1 MSINKINE
9 KLHKSKKVDL
19 KTRKVSLNKL
29 NEIEE
34 ALSTSGIVYYVLEE
48 GGLDEATDI
57 IRNANDFINHQFT
70 QDYAYAEELIE
81 ELESSLDDLG
91 LDYPEELVQ
100 YRNDYEAQKE
110 AINELIDQMQYLSN
124 VLGGQ
129 SKF

>member
-1 MSINKINE
+1 MSIKKINQ
-9 KLHKSKKVDL
+9 KLFKSKKVDL

-48 GGLDEATDI
+48 GGLEEATDI
-57 IRNANDFINHQFT
+57 IRKANDFIDYQFT

-81 ELESSLDDLG
+81 ELETSLDDLG

-100 YRNDYEAQKE
+100 YRQQHTEQKF
-110 AINELIDQMQYLSN
+110 AINELIEQMDYLSN